1 MPLDPKS
8 LDPKRL
14 ARDAKRAQA
23 QRPDTGI
30 GRETTGVT
38 RAVRAGLPVIRELRA
53 AGVTWAAIAEAMSA
67 QGVTQGAGKPLTAT
81 RLTAIVTQVEAQER
95 RKAEREARRRARP
108 DLTVSPEAISPNA
121 PATSLPPSATPA
133 SPPARP
139 APPGP
144 SARATE
150 EEIRRAG
157 LDDLHR
163 LLKKP

>member
-1 MPLDPKS
+1 MP

-23 QRPDTGI
+23 QRPDSTI

-38 RAVRAGLPVIRELRA
+38 RAVRAGLPVIRQLRA

-67 QGVTQGAGKPLTAT
+67 QGVTQGEGQPLTAT

-95 RKAEREARRRARP
+95 RTVEREARRRTRP
-108 DLTVSPEAISPNA
+108 DLTASSGIVPPPEL
-121 PATSLPPSATPA
+121 SLPDPVA
-133 SPPARP
+133 P
-139 APPGP
+139 APPPVESG
-144 SARATE
+144 AHATE

-157 LDDLHR
+157 LHDLR
-163 LLKKP
+163 QLLKKS

>member
-1 MPLDPKS
+1 MPPDPKS

-23 QRPDTGI
+23 QRPDAGI

-95 RKAEREARRRARP
+95 RTVEREARRRTRS
-108 DLTVSPEAISPNA
+108 DLTVSSEAVRSPEPPL
-121 PATSLPPSATPA
+121 PATAASAH
-133 SPPARP
+133 P
-139 APPGP
+139 APDG
-144 SARATE
+144 SGAHATE
-150 EEIRRAG
+150 EQIRRAG
-157 LDDLHR
+157 LHDLR
-163 LLKKP
+163 QLLKKS

>member
-1 MPLDPKS
+1 MP

-38 RAVRAGLPVIRELRA
+38 RAVRAGLPVIRQLRA

-67 QGVTQGAGKPLTAT
+67 QGVTQGAGTPLSAT
-81 RLTAIVTQVEAQER
+81 RLTAIVTQVEAQIR
-95 RKAEREARRRARP
+95 RKAEREAGRRSRS
-108 DLTVSPEAISPNA
+108 DLTLSSGLLPPSHPA
-121 PATSLPPSATPA
+121 ATSLPAPA
-133 SPPARP
+133 AAP
-139 APPGP
+139 APLPP
-144 SARATE
+144 SGSSVPATE

-157 LDDLHR
+157 LHDLHQ
-163 LLKKP
+163 LLKKS

>member
-1 MPLDPKS
+1 MP

-23 QRPDTGI
+23 QRPDSII

-38 RAVRAGLPVIRELRA
+38 RAVRTSLPVIRQLRA

-67 QGVTQGAGKPLTAT
+67 QGVTQGEGRPLTAT

-95 RKAEREARRRARP
+95 RTAEREARRRTRP
-108 DLTVSPEAISPNA
+108 DLTASSEIVPPPALSLPDLVA
-121 PATSLPPSATPA
+121 PAP
-133 SPPARP
+133 P
-139 APPGP
+139 APPG
-144 SARATE
+144 SGAHATE

-157 LDDLHR
+157 LHDLR
-163 LLKKP
+163 QLLKKS